1 MKITKTKLKQI
12 IQEELTS
19 VLEAEDVDA
28 KAELFKNS
36 IGKKVNGVGYP
47 GATIAGAPSKG
58 PDGDWR
64 VPIQIGEDVGD
75 VGYYSIDNDNLTIS
89 KF

>member
-19 VLEAEDVDA
+19 VLEAEDVEPP
-28 KAELFKNS
+28 KVTLFKNS
-36 IGKKVNGVGYP
+36 IGKAVSGVGYP
-47 GATIAGAPSKG
+47 GATIAGEPSKG
-58 PDGDWR
+58 PDGDWL
-64 VPIQIGEDVGD
+64 VPIKTGED
-75 VGYYSIDNDNLTIS
+75 VGYYSIDKLEIS